1 MLYKL
6 VKVTDLNRED
16 KKDEDSLN
24 RIGSIFNIDKDL
36 IKLNRRLLMI
46 CEIPGY
52 KKSVFTTKVADVT
65 TTSAGMIIKTE
76 NSYYHLAA
84 YKAQ

>member
-24 RIGSIFNIDKDL
+24 RIGRIFNIDKDK

-52 KKSVFTTKVADVT
+52 EKSVFTTQVADVT
-65 TTSAGMIIKTE
+65 TTSAGMTIKTE

-84 YKAQ
+84 YSTQ